1 MLNVTS
7 KDLCRETTGGGEA
20 QMLTTHHGFQPC
32 EGGKLHTKNVIY
44 VICLSESRYDKV
56 SPVRCQS
63 AARPEAPQMVDH
75 FSQLSGDF
83 RSRFKVLSSKTHS
96 GVSYDI

>member
-56 SPVRCQS
+56 SLYDARVRLDQ
-63 AARPEAPQMVDH
+63 RPPKWWTIFLNCPATLDH
-75 FSQLSGDF
+75 
-83 RSRFKVLSSKTHS
+83 VSKF
-96 GVSYDI
+96 